1 MNIKIIDLLI
11 KIAKEE
17 APKKIMYQNKI
28 WNYCKDTQDYTDGT
42 SYLIADSV
50 DYIYKPKFL
59 NDEVEI
65 IEEKEIEKI
74 RMNGNCFFSESIEAW
89 INKEKSSA
97 YCEFLS
103 NKINELVD
111 EINKLKKEKKIG
123 G

>member
-1 MNIKIIDLLI
+1 MKIKIIDLLI

-17 APKKIMYQNKI
+17 APKKIKIQNEI
-28 WNYCKDTQDYTDGT
+28 WDFDNDAQDYNDRKK
-42 SYLIADSV
+42 YLLADYMN
-50 DYIYKPKFL
+50 DYIYKSVFL
-59 NDEVEI
+59 NEEVEI
-65 IEEKEIEKI
+65 IEEEKEIEKI

-111 EINKLKKEKKIG
+111 EINKLKKEKK
-123 G
+123 